1 MFLVCGLIGWLVG
14 GAPSEFDIPEVTEIS
29 VVGGGSVTPEYLTLL
44 FGLSVYTSGYIAEVV
59 RAGIQSVSFGQ
70 HEAAVALGLKR
81 SQELRLIQ
89 LPLCH
94 AASPEPTPLG
104 WEPSVAELVGLI
116 EQGTP
121 SGDTGAPRAGAHW
134 SPSDVSLTYSF
145 RADGDADSARS
156 RTDAFDEALAPEG
169 VDLRWS
175 EGQSNAQVHYLTLK
189 LDWDLDGRIDDDTR
203 LRAEAVSASAQHRE
217 TIREQ
222 ARRAI
227 GLFVERR
234 SLQGELMAKN
244 AYLRPGLGEGCP
256 YRSHQ
261 CGTRPALLRRLGPA
275 PATAGANNFT
285 GMALRA
291 RR

>member
-1 MFLVCGLIGWLVG
+1 MSRLHH
-14 GAPSEFDIPEVTEIS
+14 S
-29 VVGGGSVTPEYLTLL
+29 VASAL
-44 FGLSVYTSGYIAEVV
+44 
-59 RAGIQSVSFGQ
+59 
-70 HEAAVALGLKR
+70 AVALARML
-81 SQELRLIQ
+81 
-89 LPLCH
+89 LPALCQ
-94 AASPEPTPLG
+94 AASPEPSPLG

-156 RTDAFDEALAPEG
+156 RTDAFDDALAPEG

-189 LDWDLDGRIDDDTR
+189 LDWDFDGRIEDDTR
-203 LRAEAVSASAQHRE
+203 LRAEAVSASAKRRE

-234 SLQGELMAKN
+234 ALQGELMAKQLAADQVWEKIARIAAIN
-244 AYLRPGLGEGCP
+244 ADLDLLSAGGWGRLLQQRAPTTSPAWLSGLD
-256 YRSHQ
+256 
-261 CGTRPALLRRLGPA
+261 AD
-275 PATAGANNFT
+275 
-285 GMALRA
+285 
-291 RR
+291 